1 MVNILCQKPSALST
15 YMSQIRDREV
25 QRDSMRFRLNL
36 ERIGALFAYEI
47 SKTLAYQEHEVE
59 TPLGLAHV
67 DRLADGL
74 VLATILRA
82 GLPMHQGML
91 SVFDSAENAFIS
103 AFRKYAKSGKF
114 HVQFEYLAA
123 PEVEGKVVILT
134 DPMLATGSSM
144 VLSHK
149 ALRERGEPKHTHL
162 VSAIASREGI
172 EYLLKHLPNDRI
184 TIWTGQVDDEL
195 TVKGYIVPGL
205 GDAGDL
211 AYGQK

>member
-1 MVNILCQKPSALST
+1 
-15 YMSQIRDREV
+15 
-25 QRDSMRFRLNL
+25 
-36 ERIGALFAYEI
+36 
-47 SKTLAYQEHEVE
+47 
-59 TPLGLAHV
+59 
-67 DRLADGL
+67 
-74 VLATILRA
+74 
-82 GLPMHQGML
+82 
-91 SVFDSAENAFIS
+91 
-103 AFRKYAKSGKF
+103 
-114 HVQFEYLAA
+114 
-123 PEVEGKVVILT
+123 
-134 DPMLATGSSM
+134 MLATGSSM